1 MKYSYFQT
9 TVYVCLMFMCSLPFL
24 HNIYTVCVC
33 DVPYSRVNIHLTML
47 GAGEPNID
55 ALEVNPFQTKRQ
67 RQESE
72 VKQLLHKVL
81 YYSDCSIRVFV
92 IFMNI

>member
-1 MKYSYFQT
+1 MT
-9 TVYVCLMFMCSLPFL
+9 
-24 HNIYTVCVC
+24 I
-33 DVPYSRVNIHLTML
+33 L

-72 VKQLLHKVL
+72 VKQLLDKVPHL
-81 YYSDCSIRVFV
+81 VFSDCSIRVFCDTT
-92 IFMNI
+92 IKTPPKFFC

>member
-1 MKYSYFQT
+1 M
-9 TVYVCLMFMCSLPFL
+9 YVHSW
-24 HNIYTVCVC
+24 
-33 DVPYSRVNIHLTML
+33 VNVHLTIL

-67 RQESE
+67 RQENE

-81 YYSDCSIRVFV
+81 LLLYKNWLFY
-92 IFMNI
+92 